1 MTTPQNP
8 AQQPMPQD
16 PTQKPK
22 KKGGCMKWGGIGV
35 GAIIL
40 IAIGSSLA
48 GGGDDNDTTAASSS
62 VSAPAE
68 AGADPGIVE
77 EAAVDEVPTEY
88 RSALKKAE
96 SYIRT
101 MPMSKDGLYDQLTSE
116 FDQFSP
122 ESAQYAVDTVEA
134 DWNELAL
141 KKAQSYQETM
151 SMSPAAIYDQLVSQ
165 FEKFTPEQAQYA
177 IDNL

>member
-1 MTTPQNP
+1 MTLPQNP
-8 AQQPMPQD
+8 AMPEQP
-16 PTQKPK
+16 KK

-48 GGGDDNDTTAASSS
+48 GGGDDSDTTAASSS

-68 AGADPGIVE
+68 AGSDPAIVE
-77 EAAVDEVPTEY
+77 ESGVDEVPAEF

-151 SMSPAAIYDQLVSQ
+151 SMSPAAIYDQLVSS
-165 FEKFTPEQAQYA
+165 FEQFTPEQAQYA